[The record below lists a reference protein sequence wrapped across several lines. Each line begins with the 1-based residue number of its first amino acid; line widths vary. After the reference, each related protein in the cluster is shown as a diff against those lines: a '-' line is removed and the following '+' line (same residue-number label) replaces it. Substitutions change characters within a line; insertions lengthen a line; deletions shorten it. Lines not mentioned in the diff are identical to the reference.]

1 MGSAAEFLTPS
12 YLSYFRLV
20 TTEMRAHL
28 WVVSLRQACCCGG
41 GEAPGV
47 GKQPPRWAS
56 RFWA

>member
-20 TTEMRAHL
+20 TTGMRAHL
-28 WVVSLRQACCCGG
+28 WLCHYVRSVVAVAG
-41 GEAPGV
+41 APGV

>member
-20 TTEMRAHL
+20 TTEMRSPL
-28 WVVSLRQACCCGG
+28 GCVTTSGLLLRWRGG
-41 GEAPGV
+41 PGV